1 MPYAVSTPCREEIW
15 REKSRR
21 EAIWRGERDEDKVI
35 DGGDAASALALAA
48 ILRLSR
54 NFERALGAPE
64 TPRAEFWP
72 PAPKD
77 FPPEE
82 SGGAS

>member
-1 MPYAVSTPCREEIW
+1 M
-15 REKSRR
+15 
-21 EAIWRGERDEDKVI
+21 I